1 MSNLE
6 TLWKFQEAD
15 VECDKFEAGLRNS
28 ATYKRLSKLRSYLE
42 DQKRILQKMNA
53 AVEVRRQTIAS
64 TSERFD
70 LYEKR
75 YQEGMAKYENIDK
88 ENLEEISRY
97 RKYFDQ
103 LAARVAQ
110 ERKDFAQIVHV
121 LEKEEAQLAEMR
133 ITIARARKEYDE
145 VKAKYEEERSAAQ
158 GQLDELRAVA
168 QKASETVEPPLLEA
182 YRRVKRNHSV
192 PVALVNGNK
201 CGGCNMELPA
211 VVARRLKEQD
221 IVECDNCGR
230 ILYLQDNA

>member
-1 MSNLE
+1 M
-6 TLWKFQEAD
+6 
-15 VECDKFEAGLRNS
+15 ECDKFEAGLRNS

-75 YQEGMAKYENIDK
+75 YQDGMAKYENIDK

-133 ITIARARKEYDE
+133 IAIARARKEYDE

-158 GQLDELRAVA
+158 GRLDELRAVA

-182 YRRVKRNHSV
+182 YRRVKRNHSGSRC
-192 PVALVNGNK
+192 PRQREQMRGLQHGA
-201 CGGCNMELPA
+201 
-211 VVARRLKEQD
+211 ARR
-221 IVECDNCGR
+221 CGAQAQGTGYR
-230 ILYLQDNA
+230 GVRQLRAYPLFAG

>member
-1 MSNLE
+1 M
-6 TLWKFQEAD
+6 
-15 VECDKFEAGLRNS
+15 ECDKFEAGLRNS

-75 YQEGMAKYENIDK
+75 YQDGMAKYENIDK

-103 LAARVAQ
+103 LG
-110 ERKDFAQIVHV
+110 
-121 LEKEEAQLAEMR
+121 
-133 ITIARARKEYDE
+133 RAR
-145 VKAKYEEERSAAQ
+145 RPGAQ
-158 GQLDELRAVA
+158 GFRPDRACPRKGGGAACGDAHRDCPCPQGVRRGEGQIRGGAVCRPGPARRAQGCCAESLRDCGAPTAGGVQTGQA
-168 QKASETVEPPLLEA
+168 QPL
-182 YRRVKRNHSV
+182 RV